1 MNTMQIIRVALIEDH
16 SLLRDGLC
24 KFLESFGFQTVFE
37 AENGKVA
44 LDEMQKVEVLPDV
57 CIVDINMPVMDGFE
71 TTKALNADYP
81 NVKILAFS
89 VNDDEKDVLKM
100 LKNGAAG
107 YILKGADPGELRK
120 AIEVVYSG
128 GKYFSAGISKIA
140 ERFFK
145 N

>member
-1 MNTMQIIRVALIEDH
+1 MNTMQIIRVALIDDH
-16 SLLRDGLC
+16 DLLRDGIC

-107 YILKGADPGELRK
+107 YILKGGR
-120 AIEVVYSG
+120 SWR
-128 GKYFSAGISKIA
+128 A
-140 ERFFK
+140 EESNRSCV
-145 N
+145 